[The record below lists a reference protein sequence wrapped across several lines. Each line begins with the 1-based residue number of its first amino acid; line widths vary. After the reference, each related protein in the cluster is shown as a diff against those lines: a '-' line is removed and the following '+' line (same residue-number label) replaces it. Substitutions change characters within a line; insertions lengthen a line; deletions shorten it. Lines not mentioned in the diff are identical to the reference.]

1 MNENKIPCRYV
12 KYEVSKAINPD
23 SALVFKNLKFPHKRF
38 SSSLKLC
45 PTNFENKRSVI
56 FWS

>member
-12 KYEVSKAINPD
+12 KYEVSKAVNPD

-45 PTNFENKRSVI
+45 PINFENKRSVV
-56 FWS
+56 FWG

>member
-23 SALVFKNLKFPHKRF
+23 SALVFKNSKFPHKRF
-38 SSSLKLC
+38 GSSLKLC

-56 FWS
+56 FWG